1 MKAITI
7 LCFCAF
13 VIEPA
18 FAQNKLPF
26 QKKLNP
32 FNTVKEFSITF
43 KKPQQATLLSANTLG
58 KVYALPI
65 DNMPCLIPHT
75 SNEALMPVYNTPL
88 LYPGIPNPFPKQ
100 DLIASGFNK
109 GDNLKFNATP
119 DKEDTK
125 NLLKDYL
132 KRNKK
137 IMH

>member
-7 LCFCAF
+7 LCFYAF

-26 QKKLNP
+26 QKKSNS
-32 FNTVKEFSITF
+32 FNMIKEFSVTP
-43 KKPQQATLLSANTLG
+43 KQPQQATLLSKNALG

-65 DNMPCLIPHT
+65 DNMPCLVPYT
-75 SNEALMPVYNTPL
+75 ANEALMPVYNTPL

-100 DLIASGFNK
+100 DLLASGFRK
-109 GDNLKFNATP
+109 GNNLKFNETP
-119 DKEDTK
+119 DKEDTE

-137 IMH
+137 IVH

>member
-26 QKKLNP
+26 QKRSNP
-32 FNTVKEFSITF
+32 FNTIKEFSVTL
-43 KKPQQATLLSANTLG
+43 KQPQQAILLSENTLG

-65 DNMPCLIPHT
+65 DNMPCLVPYT
-75 SNEALMPVYNTPL
+75 ANKALMPFYNTPL

-100 DLIASGFNK
+100 DLLASGFNK
-109 GDNLKFNATP
+109 SNSLKFNAAP
-119 DKEDTK
+119 VEEDTK
-125 NLLKDYL
+125 NFLKDYL

-137 IMH
+137 IVH